1 MRLHLSGPEM
11 MRPTPRNEASAMVSQ
26 RRRRG
31 TSDLL
36 ALLILLVS
44 MALAG
49 CAAKL
54 PDGQAR
60 PVVLKLGTETAI
72 NTPETRG
79 SQKLAELARE
89 KSNGLLI
96 IEVYENARLGTMKER
111 GEGMRMGSV
120 DMGTSS
126 VGFLASYE
134 PLLGIFDLPYV
145 YRDKAHE
152 LRVFDS
158 EIGREIDKKLQA
170 QGLRVICY
178 FDAGVRHIT
187 NNRQPIRSP
196 ADLKGLRIRV
206 PQTEASIEG
215 FKALGALPTP
225 LAFGEVYLAL
235 KQNVVEGQENPL
247 SLVLHNRFYEVQKYL
262 SLTGHQA
269 FIQVL
274 TISEKRWQQLTPQ
287 HQLILMEAAR
297 EAEKYQRQLEAAAE
311 NAVLQELKAK
321 GIQVNSV
328 ENVDLFAELAVPVR
342 TMYIRKLGQPAR
354 DLFDRIDALR
364 GGDGR

>member
-1 MRLHLSGPEM
+1 
-11 MRPTPRNEASAMVSQ
+11 
-26 RRRRG
+26 
-31 TSDLL
+31 
-36 ALLILLVS
+36 
-44 MALAG
+44 
-49 CAAKL
+49 
-54 PDGQAR
+54 
-60 PVVLKLGTETAI
+60 
-72 NTPETRG
+72 
-79 SQKLAELARE
+79 
-89 KSNGLLI
+89 
-96 IEVYENARLGTMKER
+96 
-111 GEGMRMGSV
+111 MGSV

-126 VGFLASYE
+126 VGFLASYV
-134 PLLGIFDLPYV
+134 PLLGIFDLPYI

-158 EIGREIDKKLQA
+158 EIGREVDKKLQA

-187 NNRQPIRSP
+187 NNRQPIRTP
-196 ADLKGLRIRV
+196 TDLQGLRIRV

-287 HQLILMEAAR
+287 HQLILLESAR

-311 NAVLQELKAK
+311 DEVLRELKVR
-321 GIQVNSV
+321 GMQVNNV
-328 ENVDLFAELAVPVR
+328 EDVELFAALAVPLR
-342 TMYIRKLGQPAR
+342 SMYIRKLGDPAR
-354 DLFDRIDALR
+354 ELFDRIDSLR
-364 GGDGR
+364 ETDGK

>member
-1 MRLHLSGPEM
+1 
-11 MRPTPRNEASAMVSQ
+11 MVRQ
-26 RRRRG
+26 RRRLKG
-31 TSDLL
+31 KC
-36 ALLILLVS
+36 LIGLVMLLVVFV
-44 MALAG
+44 LTG
-49 CAAKL
+49 CAAKS
-54 PDGQAR
+54 PAAQSG
-60 PVVLKLGTETAI
+60 PVVLKLGTETALD
-72 NTPETRG
+72 TPETRG
-79 SQKLAELARE
+79 SQKLADLVKE
-89 KSNGLLI
+89 KSNGTLV

-126 VGFLASYE
+126 VGFLASYV
-134 PLLGIFDLPYV
+134 PLLGIFDLPYI

-158 EIGREIDKKLQA
+158 EIGREVDKKLQA

-187 NNRQPIRSP
+187 NNRQPIRTP
-196 ADLKGLRIRV
+196 TDLQGLRIRV

-287 HQLILMEAAR
+287 HQLTLLESAR

-311 NAVLQELKAK
+311 NAVLQDLKVR
-321 GIQVNSV
+321 GVLVNSV
-328 ENVDLFAELAVPVR
+328 ENLDLFARLAIPVR

-354 DLFDRIDALR
+354 ELFDRIDSLR
-364 GGDGR
+364 ESGGR

>member
-1 MRLHLSGPEM
+1 MRLREKALLG
-11 MRPTPRNEASAMVSQ
+11 VL
-26 RRRRG
+26 
-31 TSDLL
+31 LL
-36 ALLILLVS
+36 AIFL
-44 MALAG
+44 ALTG
-49 CAAKL
+49 CTAKQTATQ
-54 PDGQAR
+54 GG

-72 NTPETRG
+72 DTPETRG
-79 SQKLAELARE
+79 SKKLADLVKE
-89 KSNGLLI
+89 KSNGTLV

-111 GEGMRMGSV
+111 SEGMRMGSV

-126 VGFLASYE
+126 VGFLASYV

-158 EIGREIDKKLQA
+158 EIGREVDKKLQT

-187 NNRQPIRSP
+187 NNRKPIRTSD
-196 ADLKGLRIRV
+196 DLKGLRIRV

-215 FKALGALPTP
+215 FKSLGALPTS
-225 LAFGEVYLAL
+225 LAFGEVYMAL

-287 HQLILMEAAR
+287 HQQVLLEAAR

-311 NAVLQELKAK
+311 DVVLQELKVR
-321 GIQVNSV
+321 GMQVNHV
-328 ENVDLFAELAVPVR
+328 ENVALFAELAAPLR
-342 TMYIRKLGQPAR
+342 SIYIKKLGEPAR
-354 DLFDRIDALR
+354 ELFERIDALR
-364 GGDGR
+364 ETGEK

>member
-1 MRLHLSGPEM
+1 
-11 MRPTPRNEASAMVSQ
+11 MVRQ
-26 RRRRG
+26 RSWLKG
-31 TSDLL
+31 KCLIGLL
-36 ALLILLVS
+36 MLLVVFV
-44 MALAG
+44 LTG
-49 CAAKL
+49 CAARS
-54 PDGQAR
+54 PSAQSG
-60 PVVLKLGTETAI
+60 PVVLKLGTETALD
-72 NTPETRG
+72 TPETRG
-79 SQKLAELARE
+79 SQKLADLVKE
-89 KSNGLLI
+89 KSNGTLV

-126 VGFLASYE
+126 VGFLASYV

-158 EIGREIDKKLQA
+158 EIGREVDKKLQA

-187 NNRQPIRSP
+187 NNRKPIRTP
-196 ADLKGLRIRV
+196 GDLKGLRIRV
-206 PQTEASIEG
+206 PQTEASSEG

-225 LAFGEVYLAL
+225 LAFGEVYMAL

-287 HQLILMEAAR
+287 HQLILLESAR

-311 NAVLQELKAK
+311 DEVLRELKVR
-321 GIQVNSV
+321 GMQVNNV
-328 ENVDLFAELAVPVR
+328 EDVELFAALAVPLR
-342 TMYIRKLGQPAR
+342 SMYIRKLGDPAR
-354 DLFDRIDALR
+354 ELFDRIDALR
-364 GGDGR
+364 ETDGK

>member
-1 MRLHLSGPEM
+1 
-11 MRPTPRNEASAMVSQ
+11 MVRQ
-26 RRRRG
+26 RRRLINNALI
-31 TSDLL
+31 SLL
-36 ALLILLVS
+36 LLILLVQT
-44 MALAG
+44 G
-49 CAAKL
+49 CAVKPPL
-54 PDGQAR
+54 TQDGT
-60 PVVLKLGTETAI
+60 VVLKLGTETALD
-72 NTPETRG
+72 TPETRG
-79 SQKLAELARE
+79 SRKLAELARE

-178 FDAGVRHIT
+178 FDAGIRHIT
-187 NNRQPIRSP
+187 NNRKPIRTP
-196 ADLKGLRIRV
+196 ADLQGLRIRV

-287 HQLILMEAAR
+287 HQVILLESAR
-297 EAEKYQRQLEAAAE
+297 EAEKYQRQLEATAE

-364 GGDGR
+364 EGDAR